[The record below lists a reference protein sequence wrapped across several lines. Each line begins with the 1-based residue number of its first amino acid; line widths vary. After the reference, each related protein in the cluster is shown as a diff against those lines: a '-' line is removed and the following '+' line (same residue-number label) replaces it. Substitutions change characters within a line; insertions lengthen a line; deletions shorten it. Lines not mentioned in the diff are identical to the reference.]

1 MPVVCI
7 SGAPTE
13 DEMKLTF
20 TRDAIRS
27 CDPFKDD
34 VTIPGA
40 VVAAIR
46 WQASR
51 SVADVCGFQLRLI
64 EKLEREAE
72 RLWSSG
78 ECHNWFKD
86 CDSEMRCIAGSVCG
100 PLLEIL
106 AATIDHPDRECVNLF
121 RHGNR
126 TPCLHL
132 CTCRGIMVFRRRS
145 LWRLASVWTRH
156 KV

>member
-51 SVADVCGFQLRLI
+51 SVADVCPVGELNFTN
-64 EKLEREAE
+64 EKAK
-72 RLWSSG
+72 G
-78 ECHNWFKD
+78 E
-86 CDSEMRCIAGSVCG
+86 I
-100 PLLEIL
+100 
-106 AATIDHPDRECVNLF
+106 
-121 RHGNR
+121 
-126 TPCLHL
+126 
-132 CTCRGIMVFRRRS
+132 
-145 LWRLASVWTRH
+145 
-156 KV
+156 